1 MNELIEAG
9 DPRTKVVGRR
19 HVVLSNPKKFEQVQK
34 QFQSLWPTLPFPKGV
49 HRFKT
54 EEKAPNQVSSIS

>member
-19 HVVLSNPKKFEQVQK
+19 HVVLSNPKKFEK
-34 QFQSLWPTLPFPKGV
+34 FN
-49 HRFKT
+49 T
-54 EEKAPNQVSSIS
+54 ES